1 MSAGM
6 SGDWNAERELWL
18 AFRAIRAEVNRLAG
32 GLEKAVKWM
41 NMAEAK
47 YLEMK
52 REEASWSEGAY
63 LKDGKLV
70 KLAANPHLR
79 GHRADPDHPQSGTRS
94 DASVCD
100 VCLAP
105 SWFPHDSE
113 CPNRLAE
120 QSSQ

>member
-52 REEASWSEGAY
+52 RGEEA
-63 LKDGKLV
+63 
-70 KLAANPHLR
+70 NPPSR
-79 GHRADPDHPQSGTRS
+79 GDPNAPGPRAGTQSGDVS
-94 DASVCD
+94 DP
-100 VCLAP
+100 LADEYVFVAP
-105 SWFPHDSE
+105 EKH
-113 CPNRLAE
+113 L
-120 QSSQ
+120 